1 MALGRRKGPVVIL
14 WASRPALV
22 IGRSLGYCEEV
33 DCAAARSAGVPV
45 VRRHTG
51 GGAVFHD
58 EGNLVFSVTTP
69 AGRRLAVDEVYRWGT
84 GFILEALGRLGVR
97 AWVEN
102 EGDVVVDGWKVAG
115 SAARSGRGAALYHAV
130 VLVWSDMR
138 LAELLR
144 PPLWRVEEGLVTPA
158 KYRPRPLSSLAGLSY
173 SDVECSLL
181 GVAEDVLHG
190 LDECVVDEAEE
201 EAASILYRVK
211 YASPRWHVE
220 GRDPEARGAL
230 RVLRGTR

>member
-1 MALGRRKGPVVIL
+1 MVLL

-33 DCAAARSAGVPV
+33 DCAAARRAGVPV

-69 AGRRLAVDEVYRWGT
+69 ARRRLAVEEVYRWGT
-84 GFILEALGRLGVR
+84 GFIVDALSRLGVK

-102 EGDVVVDGWKVAG
+102 EGDVVVGGWKVAG
-115 SAARSGRGAALYHAV
+115 SAARSGSGAVLYHAV

-138 LAELLR
+138 LAGLLR
-144 PPLWRVEEGLVTPA
+144 PPLWRVKAGLVTPA
-158 KYRPRPLSSLAGLSY
+158 KYRPRPLSVLAGLSY
-173 SDVECSLL
+173 YDVERSLL
-181 GVAEDVLHG
+181 EAVEAGSSE
-190 LDECVVDEAEE
+190 LDECALDEAEE
-201 EAASILYRVK
+201 AAASTLYRVK
-211 YASPRWHVE
+211 YASMRWHLE
-220 GRDPEARGAL
+220 GRAPGARRAL
-230 RVLRGTR
+230 ELLRGTR